1 MAKQRYTEIELES
14 IARKAIDN
22 SLGSPESDIGQIRQ
36 RNIDYYNAEPI
47 GDLAKPEIE
56 DRSDFVSTDVADTV
70 EWMLPAFIDMFA
82 SSDDAVSFEARRV
95 QDEPMAQM
103 AQAYINHLYYVQN
116 DGLSHMYDWFKDSLI
131 QKVGF
136 SKTWVEECAEDVT
149 QKYEGQSEEMLVML
163 LQDGWELVGEPE
175 VDDDDAEGGLSFTV
189 TKRSKRKQ
197 IKNAVV
203 PPYSMRVDSNARWD
217 SEPAMIGE
225 VMYKRR
231 FELEQEGY
239 VVDDANEETP
249 ESELEAIGLLGD
261 SSYSQGTSPDR
272 SHDLIKV
279 EEVYIKLDQDMDG
292 VAEWI
297 KICLIGGKLAIY
309 EYGEPAFEA
318 VDGHPYTW
326 ICPVPRPHSF
336 FGDCPADFAI
346 QPQKLRTHT
355 IRAIQDNMFLT
366 VNQRTYVNTSAGV
379 NVDDLLESR
388 PGGVVRGDAP
398 YSEAM
403 QTIVQPNLG
412 APAYQFNEFLEGWK
426 ENRTGFTRYS
436 QGTDANSL
444 NKTATGV
451 SIITQKSDMRVKLM
465 ARFFGV
471 GMKALFAKML
481 KLSIT
486 HLNQEEIVQIAG
498 QYVPINPSH
507 FRNDFGMKIRVG
519 LGTGSK
525 EQQSAR
531 IMALMQVMQ
540 GGVAMGVVKPENIA
554 EAIKLFAEANE
565 FKEPERFVS
574 APDGQPS
581 PEQIAQGQQ
590 ALQMQQQQIEQ
601 MGGQMQQMAQENEQ
615 LKSQLQNKQVDTQIK
630 AQDLQASYEI
640 KAQELSLK
648 ERELALKEREL
659 EIREREAQAKALTE
673 QYSAETARI
682 GVMTPDI
689 VPVDPFQGY
698 MA

>member
-1 MAKQRYTEIELES
+1 MAKQRYSELELEG
-14 IARKAIDN
+14 IARKAIDS
-22 SLGSPESDIGQIRQ
+22 SLGSPESDIGRLRQ
-36 RNIDYYNAEPI
+36 RNLEYYNAEAI
-47 GDLAKPEIE
+47 GELSKPEIE

-82 SSDDAVSFEARRV
+82 SSDDAVSFEAKRPD
-95 QDEPMAQM
+95 DEPVAKM
-103 AQAYINHLYYVQN
+103 AQAYVNHLYYVQN
-116 DGLSHMYDWFKDSLI
+116 DGLSHMYDWFKDALI

-136 SKTWVEECAEDVT
+136 SKTWVEECSDDVT
-149 QKYEGQSEEMLVML
+149 QKYEGQSEDMLAML
-163 LQDGWELVGEPE
+163 MQDGWELVEEPE
-175 VDDDDAEGGLSFTV
+175 VDEDGSLEFTV

-197 IKNAVV
+197 IKLAVV
-203 PPYSMRVDSNARWD
+203 PPHSMRIDGNARWD

-239 VVDDANEETP
+239 VVEDVNEETP
-249 ESELEAIGLLGD
+249 ESESEALDLLGD
-261 SSYSQGTSPDR
+261 MSYSQATSPDK

-292 VAEWI
+292 VAEWL
-297 KICLIGGKLAIY
+297 KICLIGGKLAIHEDGDY
-309 EYGEPAFEA
+309 AYQA

-346 QPQKLRTHT
+346 QPQKLRTHV
-355 IRAIQDNMFLT
+355 IRAIQDNLYLT
-366 VNQRTYVNTSAGV
+366 VNQRTYVNTMAGV
-379 NVDDLLESR
+379 NVDDILESR
-388 PGGVVRGDAP
+388 PGGIIRGTTPAN
-398 YSEAM
+398 EAI

-412 APAYQFNEFLEGWK
+412 APAYQFNEFLESWK

-471 GMKALFAKML
+471 GMKSLFAKML

-486 HLNQEEIVQIAG
+486 HLNQEEMIQIAG
-498 QYVPINPSH
+498 QYLPINPSH
-507 FRNDFGMKIRVG
+507 FRNDFNLKIRVG

-531 IMALMQVMQ
+531 IMALMQVMGQ
-540 GGVAMGVVKPENIA
+540 GVQMGVVKPENVA

-574 APDGQPS
+574 APEPQEGPS
-581 PEQIAQGQQ
+581 PEQIQQGMQ
-590 ALQMQQQQIEQ
+590 ALEMQKQQIEE
-601 MGGQMQQMAQENEQ
+601 MGQQMQAMAQENEQ
-615 LKSQLQNKQVDTQIK
+615 LKQQTGIKEAEVQIK
-630 AQDLQASYEI
+630 AQDSGVKSEVAMR
-640 KAQELSLK
+640 ELELK
-648 ERELALKEREL
+648 EREMALKEREFEL
-659 EIREREAQAKALTE
+659 KVREAEMRAQAEMVQAISDT
-673 QYSAETARI
+673 YS
-682 GVMTPDI
+682 M
-689 VPVDPFQGY
+689 PVVESVY
-698 MA
+698 E

>member
-82 SSDDAVSFEARRV
+82 SSDDAVSFEARRT
-95 QDEPMAQM
+95 QDEPQAQM

-116 DGLSHMYDWFKDSLI
+116 DGLSHMYDFFKDALI

-136 SKTWVEECAEDVT
+136 SKTWVEECSDDVT
-149 QKYEGQSEEMLVML
+149 QKYEGQSEDMLVML
-163 LQDGWELVGEPE
+163 LQDGWELVEQPE
-175 VDDDDAEGGLSFTV
+175 VEEETGGLEFTV
-189 TKRSKRKQ
+189 RKESRTKKIR
-197 IKNAVV
+197 IAVV
-203 PPYSMRVDSNARWD
+203 SPSSMRVDSNARWD
-217 SEPAMIGE
+217 AEPAMIGE

-272 SHDLIKV
+272 SHDLIKL

-292 VAEWI
+292 VAEWL

-309 EYGEPAFEA
+309 EDGEPAYEA

-507 FRNDFGMKIRVG
+507 FRNDFNMKIRVG

-540 GGVAMGVVKPENIA
+540 GGVQMGVVKPENIA

-581 PEQIAQGQQ
+581 PEQIQQGQQ

-615 LKSQLQNKQVDTQIK
+615 LKAQLQNKEAETMIK
-630 AQDLQASYEI
+630 AQDGQVNAEI
-640 KAQELSLK
+640 KSQ
-648 ERELALKEREL
+648 ELALKEREL
-659 EIREREAQAKALTE
+659 AIKEQEFALKEQEARLKAELE
-673 QYSAETARI
+673 FYKAETERLAA
-682 GVMTPDI
+682 MTPPMMEQ
-689 VPVDPFQGY
+689 PVYIG
-698 MA
+698 